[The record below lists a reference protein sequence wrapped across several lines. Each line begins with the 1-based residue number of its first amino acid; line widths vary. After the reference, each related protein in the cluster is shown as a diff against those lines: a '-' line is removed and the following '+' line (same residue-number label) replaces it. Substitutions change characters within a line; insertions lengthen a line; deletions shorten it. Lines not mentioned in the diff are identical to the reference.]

1 MQRKQQVGE
10 CWVCV
15 IFFACVCVGTS
26 DMTTVSDDPS
36 SSVVCVMCTRR
47 FPRGVPGGAVCPPL
61 FTRSVRG
68 SAPKFFFGRF
78 FSIFSGFA
86 TLKIIPVLGIRVLVS
101 TEYLKTLYILYSE
114 W

>member
-36 SSVVCVMCTRR
+36 SSALSFVCVGC
-47 FPRGVPGGAVCPPL
+47 FPRGVLGGGRYAPPGYTQRSGQRPEIFFWGGVCY
-61 FTRSVRG
+61 F
-68 SAPKFFFGRF
+68 
-78 FSIFSGFA
+78 
-86 TLKIIPVLGIRVLVS
+86 
-101 TEYLKTLYILYSE
+101 
-114 W
+114 